1 MVTNTTTMIKRN
13 SYLQQGYQSK
23 GSLWKYLPIP
33 GFFIMVMALSYAVI
47 QYGQIDVAALMGQEI
62 SRKGANRFL
71 FESLAQFALGLAV
84 LLFWVRWIHRQSFNS
99 LISSRDRIDW
109 SRVFFGFAVWG
120 SMVLIGLLISFW
132 FHGQDFIFVWKGSSF
147 WWLLV
152 ISLTMIPLQTSF
164 EEVLFRGYMMQGLGR
179 LFRNA
184 WAPLVVTSVLFGLMH
199 IGNPEVQ
206 KLGLLSLVYYISTG
220 FFLGIITLID
230 EGLELAMGF
239 HAANNIFTAV
249 LVTSTWTA
257 FQTDALFMDVS
268 QPSLGAEVWL
278 PVVIFF
284 PITFWIF
291 KRKYHWTNA
300 WQKCTAP
307 VVPPSDQ
314 SAQ

>member
-1 MVTNTTTMIKRN
+1 MMKN
-13 SYLQQGYQSK
+13 SYLQLGYQSK

-33 GFFIMVMALSYAVI
+33 GFFILVTSLSYALI
-47 QYGQIDVAALMGQEI
+47 QYSQIDVAALMAQEI
-62 SRKGANRFL
+62 ARKGANKFL

-84 LLFWVRWIHRQSFNS
+84 LLFWVKWIHRQSFTT
-99 LISSRDRIDW
+99 LISSRNRIDW
-109 SRVFFGFAVWG
+109 SRVLFGFLVWG
-120 SMVLIGLLISFW
+120 SMVLIGFLVSYWSLSE
-132 FHGQDFIFVWKGSSF
+132 HFIFTWKGESF

-152 ISLTMIPLQTSF
+152 ISLVMIPLQTSF

-184 WAPLVVTSVLFGLMH
+184 WMPLVLTSVLFGLMH

-206 KLGLLSLVYYISTG
+206 KLGLFSLVYYIATG
-220 FFLGIITLID
+220 FFLGIITLVD

-239 HAANNIFTAV
+239 HAANNIFTAI

-257 FQTDALFMDVS
+257 FQTDALFVDVS
-268 QPSLGAEVWL
+268 EPSLGAEVWL

-284 PITFWIF
+284 PVVFVVF
-291 KRKYHWTNA
+291 NYKYRWANI

-307 VVPPSDQ
+307 VTRPVE
-314 SAQ
+314 

>member
-1 MVTNTTTMIKRN
+1 MMKNR
-13 SYLQQGYQSK
+13 YLQLGYQSK

-33 GFFIMVMALSYAVI
+33 GFFILVMALSYALI
-47 QYGQIDVAALMGQEI
+47 QYSQIDVAALMAQEI
-62 SRKGANRFL
+62 ARKGANKFL

-84 LLFWVRWIHRQSFNS
+84 LLFWVKWIHRQSFTT
-99 LISSRDRIDW
+99 LISSRNRIDW
-109 SRVFFGFAVWG
+109 SRVLFGFLVWG
-120 SMVLIGLLISFW
+120 SMVLIGFLVSYWSLSE
-132 FHGQDFIFVWKGSSF
+132 HFIFTWKGESF

-152 ISLTMIPLQTSF
+152 ISLVMIPLQTSF

-184 WAPLVVTSVLFGLMH
+184 WMPLVLTSVLFGLMH

-206 KLGLLSLVYYISTG
+206 KLGLFSLVYYIATG
-220 FFLGIITLID
+220 FFLGIITLVD

-239 HAANNIFTAV
+239 HAANNIFTAI

-257 FQTDALFMDVS
+257 FQTDALFVDVS
-268 QPSLGAEVWL
+268 EPSLGAEVWL

-284 PITFWIF
+284 PVVFVVF
-291 KRKYHWTNA
+291 NYKYRWTNI

-307 VVPPSDQ
+307 VTRPVE
-314 SAQ
+314 

>member
-1 MVTNTTTMIKRN
+1 IKN
-13 SYLQQGYQSK
+13 SYLQLGYQSK

-33 GFFIMVMALSYAVI
+33 GFFILVMALSYALI
-47 QYGQIDVAALMGQEI
+47 QYSQIDVAALMAQEI
-62 SRKGANRFL
+62 ARKGANKFL

-84 LLFWVRWIHRQSFNS
+84 LLFWVRWIHRQSFTS
-99 LISSRDRIDW
+99 LISSRKCIDW
-109 SRVFFGFAVWG
+109 NRVFFGFLVWG
-120 SMVLIGLLISFW
+120 SMVLLGFLVSYW
-132 FHGQDFIFVWKGSSF
+132 SHSENFVFTWKGESF

-152 ISLTMIPLQTSF
+152 ISLIMIPLQTSF

-184 WAPLVVTSVLFGLMH
+184 WMPLVLTSVLFGLMH

-206 KLGLLSLVYYISTG
+206 KLGLLSLVYYITTG

-239 HAANNIFTAV
+239 HAANNIFTAI

-257 FQTDALFMDVS
+257 FQTDALFVDVS
-268 QPSLGAEVWL
+268 EPSLGAEVWL

-284 PITFWIF
+284 PVVFWVF
-291 KRKYHWTNA
+291 KFKYSWTNI
-300 WQKCTAP
+300 WQKCISP
-307 VVPPSDQ
+307 VARPVE
-314 SAQ
+314 

>member
-1 MVTNTTTMIKRN
+1 MIKN
-13 SYLQQGYQSK
+13 SYLQLGYQSK

-33 GFFIMVMALSYAVI
+33 GFFILVMALSYALI
-47 QYGQIDVAALMGQEI
+47 QYSQIDVAALMAQEI
-62 SRKGANRFL
+62 ARKGANKFL

-84 LLFWVRWIHRQSFNS
+84 LLFWVRWIHRQSFTS
-99 LISSRDRIDW
+99 LISSRKRIDW
-109 SRVFFGFAVWG
+109 NRVLFGFLVWG
-120 SMVLIGLLISFW
+120 SMVLLGFLVSYW
-132 FHGQDFIFVWKGSSF
+132 SHSENFVFTWKGESF

-152 ISLTMIPLQTSF
+152 ISLVMIPLQTSF

-184 WAPLVVTSVLFGLMH
+184 WMPLVLTSVLFGLMH

-206 KLGLLSLVYYISTG
+206 KLGLLSLVYYIATG

-239 HAANNIFTAV
+239 HAANNIFTAI

-257 FQTDALFMDVS
+257 FQTDALFVDVS
-268 QPSLGAEVWL
+268 EPSLGAEVWL

-284 PITFWIF
+284 PVVFWVF
-291 KRKYHWTNA
+291 KFKYRWTNI
-300 WQKCTAP
+300 WQKCIAAVARP
-307 VVPPSDQ
+307 VE
-314 SAQ
+314 

>member
-1 MVTNTTTMIKRN
+1 MIKN
-13 SYLQQGYQSK
+13 SYLQLGYQSK

-33 GFFIMVMALSYAVI
+33 GFFILVMALSYALI
-47 QYGQIDVAALMGQEI
+47 QYSQIDVASLMAQEI
-62 SRKGANRFL
+62 ASKGANKFL

-84 LLFWVRWIHRQSFNS
+84 LLFWVRWIHRQSFTS
-99 LISSRDRIDW
+99 LISSRKRIDW
-109 SRVFFGFAVWG
+109 NRVLFGFLVWG
-120 SMVLIGLLISFW
+120 SMVLLGFLVSYW
-132 FHGQDFIFVWKGSSF
+132 SNSENFVFTWKGESF

-152 ISLTMIPLQTSF
+152 ISLVMIPLQTSF

-184 WAPLVVTSVLFGLMH
+184 WMPLVLTSVLFGLMH

-206 KLGLLSLVYYISTG
+206 KLGLLSLVYYIATG

-239 HAANNIFTAV
+239 HAANNIFTAI

-257 FQTDALFMDVS
+257 FQTDALFVDVS
-268 QPSLGAEVWL
+268 EPSLGAEVWL

-284 PITFWIF
+284 PVVFWVF
-291 KRKYHWTNA
+291 KFKYRWTNI
-300 WQKCTAP
+300 WQKCIAP
-307 VVPPSDQ
+307 VARLVE
-314 SAQ
+314 